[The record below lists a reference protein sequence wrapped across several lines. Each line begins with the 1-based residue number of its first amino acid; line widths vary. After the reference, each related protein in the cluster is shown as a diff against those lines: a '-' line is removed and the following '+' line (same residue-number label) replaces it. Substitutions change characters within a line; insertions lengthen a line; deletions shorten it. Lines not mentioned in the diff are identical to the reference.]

1 MLNGSKDHKEET
13 MIKADANLSDK
24 VQRCRISR
32 NKKRYWRKGVE
43 IQDAE
48 DFLSKFTIG
57 DNENVSS
64 WKQNDGSLFTVDG
77 KPNHNN
83 IKLTRRQM
91 AALMKRFKKIEPMDE
106 EKNISKQKL
115 KNTGISRKQ
124 VIAKAS
130 FSVSTANRDRKPY
143 DLWDIGDQHSQKKG
157 STVEEHYLLA
167 TKKKLPCRPKTLKH
181 VTSIL
186 QHVEI
191 APVGASYNP
200 PVSKYLKYITEA
212 AEEEEKKIK
221 ENERLKHRFALLE
234 ANYATQKEIE
244 LELTAGLNESDDED
258 SKILE
263 DKSEIGQNDSRE
275 KRPTIKQKTKKNRCL
290 EHVERKRK
298 EIENISTFQKE
309 QMHLIYST
317 RKLNKEISEEI
328 QKQEELAERRKKHK
342 LMKKFAGT
350 QRLGRG
356 KFEPCEKS
364 VLLTEELPCS
374 LRELKPQ
381 GNILTERLKSLQKR
395 NMLSIPG
402 EKRRRRKLKN
412 RLRIKE
418 REDRKHQEVKLGTH
432 LI

>member
-1 MLNGSKDHKEET
+1 

-157 STVEEHYLLA
+157 ST
-167 TKKKLPCRPKTLKH
+167 
-181 VTSIL
+181 
-186 QHVEI
+186 HVEI

-200 PVSKYLKYITEA
+200 PVSKYL
-212 AEEEEKKIK
+212 

-263 DKSEIGQNDSRE
+263 DKSEIGQNDSRGE
-275 KRPTIKQKTKKNRCL
+275 
-290 EHVERKRK
+290 
-298 EIENISTFQKE
+298 
-309 QMHLIYST
+309 T